1 MLIVEARKRRYFQ
14 IEFDPHQKRP
24 QSKYAE
30 FCISIQN
37 CSRLHSKE
45 QKHEDKHKLLLTYS
59 QRQRKTETKTNKSS
73 CSLAHWRQRQTQ
85 AKTKT
90 NKYHPL
96 HLQKHIKD
104 KHRQTKVFLT
114 YSQQTTKTKAKAMT
128 NTSPFTQIERPTRTN
143 IGKHSCTSQIQKLQ
157 DVSKKVANKIMG
169 PKSITKIR
177 SCEA

>member
-73 CSLAHWRQRQTQ
+73 CSLAH
-85 AKTKT
+85 
-90 NKYHPL
+90 
-96 HLQKHIKD
+96 
-104 KHRQTKVFLT
+104 
-114 YSQQTTKTKAKAMT
+114 
-128 NTSPFTQIERPTRTN
+128 
-143 IGKHSCTSQIQKLQ
+143 
-157 DVSKKVANKIMG
+157 
-169 PKSITKIR
+169 
-177 SCEA
+177 